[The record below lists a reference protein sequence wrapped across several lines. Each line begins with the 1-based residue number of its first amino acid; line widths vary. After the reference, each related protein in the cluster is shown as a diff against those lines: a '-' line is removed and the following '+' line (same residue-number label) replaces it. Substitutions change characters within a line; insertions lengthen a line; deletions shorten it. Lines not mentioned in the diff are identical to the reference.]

1 MSTDSDLTRRNESTC
16 LWIIYSFEDE
26 ANKMNEAVNEEL
38 MRSSTNYNEIC
49 DIDPIKMRKNSK
61 SCENKKM
68 SNFKTKYSKSFE
80 QNGSTY
86 ELDQIIISGLN
97 LCINLLL

>member
-1 MSTDSDLTRRNESTC
+1 
-16 LWIIYSFEDE
+16 
-26 ANKMNEAVNEEL
+26 MNEAVNEEL
-38 MRSSTNYNEIC
+38 MRSSTYCNDS
-49 DIDPIKMRKNSK
+49 DIDQIKMRKNSK
-61 SCENKKM
+61 SSENKKM

-97 LCINLLL
+97 IYINLLLKC

>member
-1 MSTDSDLTRRNESTC
+1 
-16 LWIIYSFEDE
+16 
-26 ANKMNEAVNEEL
+26 MNEAVNEEL

-49 DIDPIKMRKNSK
+49 DIDQIKTRKS
-61 SCENKKM
+61 SETKKT

-97 LCINLLL
+97 L